1 MLLLSVTAQYR
12 LPLPANMSNK
22 AQTITRAGLSKD
34 IDLMRSM
41 PPAKLSSLSLN
52 NTIPTTTK
60 NAVEALETV
69 SINTSTPDETQPLTK
84 AYINAMRSEVLGIDG
99 GANEELGDKLD
110 AIRRKAEGIS
120 EALGEVKL

>member
-1 MLLLSVTAQYR
+1 MPLLYLS
-12 LPLPANMSNK
+12 LPANMSTK
-22 AQTITRAGLSKD
+22 PQAITRAGLSND

-41 PPAKLSSLSLN
+41 SLTKLNTLPLN
-52 NTIPTTTK
+52 NKTPIPTK
-60 NAVEALETV
+60 GAVEALETV

-84 AYINAMRSEVLGIDG
+84 AYINTMRSEVLGIDG

-110 AIRRKAEGIS
+110 ATRRRAAGIS